1 MFGNLLHSSYFP
13 RRLIWNENRFDIL
26 WALGKMVTSWSYFY
40 ANKTCYCKD
49 VPQFDIYC
57 IYTVLVLHSSYNNS
71 NNMVLTN
78 SSYMVLQLYYI
89 LYILIIYYTWGVL
102 SIYCL
107 CLLLK
112 ENIKNKLRLRKINLE
127 VECIERSKKY
137 FFDMFNA

>member
-1 MFGNLLHSSYFP
+1 MFYIG
-13 RRLIWNENRFDIL
+13 
-26 WALGKMVTSWSYFY
+26 
-40 ANKTCYCKD
+40 C
-49 VPQFDIYC
+49 
-57 IYTVLVLHSSYNNS
+57 
-71 NNMVLTN
+71 
-78 SSYMVLQLYYI
+78 QLYYI